1 MSTEESSSGEGPA
14 KAGRQ
19 EGRPRKGDPHKG
31 APRRTRMSGAARR
44 EEIVRAA
51 TEVFAERGYQGASTD
66 EIARRSGIT
75 PPVLYEHFDS
85 KLDLYRSLLER
96 HFADLRQ
103 VWLGNFTGED
113 PPQLR
118 VARSFDAWFSYIEE
132 HPFAGRMLFRD
143 TSGDPEV
150 AAVHDEVAGASRAAI
165 LPLFAT
171 QPGAEK
177 VAGSVSGEGL
187 EMVWVVLRGVLQGL
201 AIWWS
206 KNPQVSRE
214 RVVAT
219 AMNSL
224 WIGFERVFEG
234 EGWQPPPGSGAAQ
247 LDQPG

>member
-1 MSTEESSSGEGPA
+1 MT
-14 KAGRQ
+14 
-19 EGRPRKGDPHKG
+19 
-31 APRRTRMSGAARR
+31 GAARR
-44 EEIVRAA
+44 EAIAGAA
-51 TEVFAERGYQGASTD
+51 TEVFAERGYRGASIE
-66 EIARRSGIT
+66 EISRRSGIT
-75 PPVLYEHFDS
+75 PPVLYEHFSS

-103 VWLGNFTGED
+103 IWLANFTGED

-118 VARSFDAWFSYIEE
+118 VARSFEAWFSYIEE

-143 TSGDPEV
+143 TSGDAQV
-150 AAVHDEVAGASRAAI
+150 AAVHDEVAGRSRAAI
-165 LPLFAT
+165 LPLFAA

-177 VAGSVSGEGL
+177 VAGSVSDDGL

-206 KNPQVSRE
+206 ENPQVPRE

-224 WIGFERVFEG
+224 WIGFERVFGG
-234 EGWQPPPGSGAAQ
+234 EGWQPPPGGDDAQ